1 MTRARNIL
9 GLIAAI
15 LIILSSAAHSLL
27 GWKALGAQL
36 AAAGAAKDL
45 IGGLRIGWQFG
56 GAAMLTFGLVAGMIF
71 FHRLRGEDVPTF
83 PAFWTALLYVVFG
96 AWALVVSG
104 FEPFFV
110 GVFLVPGAMLLFAAW
125 PR

>member
-1 MTRARNIL
+1 MTRVRNIL

-36 AAAGAAKDL
+36 SAAGAPADL

-56 GAAMLTFGLVAGMIF
+56 GAAMLTFGVLALMIF
-71 FHRLRGEDVPTF
+71 FHRLRGEGVLAF
-83 PAFWTALLYVVFG
+83 PAFLIGLLYVLFG
-96 AWALVVSG
+96 AWAMAVSG
-104 FEPFFV
+104 FDPFFA
-110 GVFLVPGAMLLFAAW
+110 GVFLVPGALLLFAAW